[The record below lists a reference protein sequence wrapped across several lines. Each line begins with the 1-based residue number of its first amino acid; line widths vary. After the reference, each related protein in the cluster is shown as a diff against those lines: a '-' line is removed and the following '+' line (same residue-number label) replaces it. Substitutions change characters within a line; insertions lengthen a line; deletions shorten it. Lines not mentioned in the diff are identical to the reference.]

1 MARKSNLVPDSVHKF
16 DSSKQLT
23 REKIVLSG
31 DIVIVKFEWSKTIQ
45 FCPVTAFKHMCE
57 MLPASEH
64 SPAFLF
70 PKGSGVVPVTY
81 NVHNRYIKYFLNLI
95 GLDNKL
101 YSSHSFRR
109 GGATLAFSSMV
120 PSELIQIHGDWASDA
135 YKIYLEFSL
144 KDKLLVSEYM
154 TNTLLNHF
162 R

>member
-1 MARKSNLVPDSVHKF
+1 
-16 DSSKQLT
+16 
-23 REKIVLSG
+23 
-31 DIVIVKFEWSKTIQ
+31 
-45 FCPVTAFKHMCE
+45 MCE

-81 NVHNRYIKYFLNLI
+81 NRYIKNFLNLI

-109 GGATLAFSSMV
+109 GGVTLAFSSKV
-120 PSELIQIHGDWASDA
+120 PSELVQIHGDWASDA
-135 YKIYLEFSL
+135 YEIYLEFSL

-154 TNTLLNHF
+154 TKTLLNHF